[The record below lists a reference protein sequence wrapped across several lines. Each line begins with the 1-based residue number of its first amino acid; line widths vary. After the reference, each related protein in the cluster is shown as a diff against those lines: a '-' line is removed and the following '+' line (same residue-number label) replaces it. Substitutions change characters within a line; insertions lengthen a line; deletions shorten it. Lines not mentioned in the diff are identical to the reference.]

1 VINMFLFNFSF
12 SAAVPLAVKS
22 LYLHHCLMN
31 NSLGGSTMSVNPNI
45 IHSLIEKSVTVK
57 QNPIMLNLL
66 LLVTMQLF
74 SCMISP

>member
-1 VINMFLFNFSF
+1 
-12 SAAVPLAVKS
+12 
-22 LYLHHCLMN
+22 
-31 NSLGGSTMSVNPNI
+31 MSVNPNI